1 MFCWLIDNAML
12 IFSIVTINQVDAVF
26 ELTVIHYKHVF
37 TDNPTIQSV
46 QQTMTKVLGAILE
59 TLN

>member
-1 MFCWLIDNAML
+1 ML

-46 QQTMTKVLGAILE
+46 QQTQTMTKVLGAILE

>member
-1 MFCWLIDNAML
+1 ML